1 MVGLFYNCLG
11 LEEIDLSGLMS
22 KKVKI
27 MSRMFN
33 GSNNLKKINFG
44 KEFHAT
50 NVKTM

>member
-11 LEEIDLSGLMS
+11 LEEIDLSGLMT

-33 GSNNLKKINFG
+33 GSNNLKKINF
-44 KEFHAT
+44 
-50 NVKTM
+50 

>member
-1 MVGLFYNCLG
+1 MLFYNCLG
-11 LEEIDLSGLMS
+11 LEEIDLSGLMT

-27 MSRMFN
+27 MSQILN